1 MDLFEISW
9 RTIVLYGIIT
19 VVFRFMGQR
28 GISQLN
34 VIDLVV
40 VLMIS
45 ELAVVAIED
54 SEKNLLY
61 QLVPIFIL
69 MLIEIILAYIQ
80 LKSQKLR
87 RILDGEPVFIIKKG
101 KIDNKQMQKHRYN
114 LDDLLL
120 QLRDKGIGDIQDVDY
135 AILEPSGTLSV
146 LEKSERKGS
155 TSVFLL
161 PLITDGVIQEKH
173 LELLNKNELWLH
185 QSLKERGYEDVTH
198 ILYCSYLN
206 GQFFIDIKKE

>member
-9 RTIVLYGIIT
+9 RTVVLYGIIT

-54 SEKNLLY
+54 SEKPLLY

-87 RILDGEPVFIIKKG
+87 KILDGEPAFIIKKG
-101 KIDNKQMQKHRYN
+101 EIDNKQMQKHRYN

-161 PLITDGVIQEKH
+161 PLIIDGVIQEKH
-173 LELLNKNELWLH
+173 LELLNKNKLWLL
-185 QSLKERGYEDVTH
+185 QSLKERGYEDVKH
-198 ILYCSYLN
+198 ILYCSFLN
-206 GQFFIDIKKE
+206 GQFFIDIKKG